1 MKIVEYEESYRERW
15 SAYINKS
22 ERSNIAHEI
31 GWRQVMHTGLGHRPF
46 YLLAL
51 ENDEVLGVL
60 PAVLVKT
67 FWGAKYMIS
76 LPWIDYGGI
85 CADSI
90 DVERAL
96 EEEGYRVSDSVNAR
110 FMELRSIKAGAGTLH
125 PGEGKVTFL
134 LELKDGPDIIFKNID
149 GKLRNQIRKSQKSG
163 LVTEFGTKELL
174 DDFYQIFSWKM
185 HDLGTPVWGK
195 EFFEAIF
202 KSFSGSARIIL
213 VKKDGRAIAGGLVL
227 AFKDRLYVPS
237 AAAYNSALK
246 YCPNHALYW
255 ATIEKGCEEGY
266 SYFDFGRSK
275 IDSNTYRFKMQW
287 VPTPTELHW
296 QYYLPRSEEL
306 PSINPANPKYKLFI
320 NIWKRLPLPLAN
332 LLGPRVIRNFP

>member
-185 HDLGTPVWGK
+185 HDL
-195 EFFEAIF
+195 
-202 KSFSGSARIIL
+202 
-213 VKKDGRAIAGGLVL
+213 
-227 AFKDRLYVPS
+227 
-237 AAAYNSALK
+237 
-246 YCPNHALYW
+246 
-255 ATIEKGCEEGY
+255 
-266 SYFDFGRSK
+266 
-275 IDSNTYRFKMQW
+275 
-287 VPTPTELHW
+287 
-296 QYYLPRSEEL
+296 
-306 PSINPANPKYKLFI
+306 
-320 NIWKRLPLPLAN
+320 
-332 LLGPRVIRNFP
+332 